1 MIDRRVT
8 LLLFLCLT
16 VGGGLAIGYLTA
28 PGDWYAQLRKPVFNP
43 PGWIFGPVWTVLY
56 VVIGV
61 VGWRLWQRDRGG
73 RPMQLWW
80 LQLVLNFSWTPIF
93 FALHRIDLALAVAV
107 FAVVLRK
114 SPYERTMTLAA
125 LVLAVATLLF
135 SGWSVWM
142 DAVDARSSN
151 PFPSAHRDAQI
162 VQEFLLPSLV
172 GLVMLWRMLVRSHRI
187 AIGRD
192 PRTRWPWI
200 TMCVGLALV
209 FNPLGIELIGSAL
222 APSGSDWLAGLWRIV
237 VAVAAAVI
245 AVLGIIEY
253 ALRARR
259 LRLPVQAEV

>member
-1 MIDRRVT
+1 MPQSQAFAAAGGAALGAA
-8 LLLFLCLT
+8 LLI
-16 VGGGLAIGYLTA
+16 A
-28 PGDWYAQLRKPVFNP
+28 
-43 PGWIFGPVWTVLY
+43 
-56 VVIGV
+56 
-61 VGWRLWQRDRGG
+61 
-73 RPMQLWW
+73 
-80 LQLVLNFSWTPIF
+80 LQLTLSYHTTEEFGLIAAAIAV
-93 FALHRIDLALAVAV
+93 DLALAVVV

-114 SPYERTMTLAA
+114 SGDERTMALAA

-142 DAVDARSSN
+142 NAVDARSSN
-151 PFPSAHRDAQI
+151 PYPSAHRDAQI

-172 GLVMLWRMLVRSHRI
+172 GLMILWRMLVRSHRI

-209 FNPLGIELIGSAL
+209 FNPLGIELVGSAI

-237 VAVAAAVI
+237 VAVAAVAL

-259 LRLPVQAEV
+259 LRLSVQAEV